1 MIGSFEENFAALR
14 AKEDAALVVKRK
26 DLRERLLADVLLG
39 EQTPEVEMVYSGYGD
54 SGQIESG
61 PSEEVNEFLWDMMWS
76 LHHGFENNSGGQGTV
91 TWHLLKDEI
100 HVSHEDIIETTE
112 LSEDIL

>member
-1 MIGSFEENFAALR
+1 MTGSLEETYAAKCAARAAALG
-14 AKEDAALVVKRK
+14 VKRK

-61 PSEEVNEFLWDMMWS
+61 PSPEVNEFLWDMMWS
-76 LHHGFENNSGGQGTV
+76 LHAGFENNSGGQGTV

-100 HVSHEDIIETTE
+100 HVSHEDIMEHTE